1 MMLSGQSAG
10 LQVKYFWGAGS
21 PLHVGIFS
29 LVFGGL
35 VVKKKRV
42 VSSSYRKTSP
52 SKYKI
57 RSR

>member
-10 LQVKYFWGAGS
+10 LQVKYFWGAGT

-35 VVKKKRV
+35 VVKKKELCLHHIGKR
-42 VSSSYRKTSP
+42 RLRN
-52 SKYKI
+52 I
-57 RSR
+57 R

>member
-10 LQVKYFWGAGS
+10 LQVKYFWGAGT

-35 VVKKKRV
+35 VVKKKKSCV
-42 VSSSYRKTSP
+42 FIISENVAFE
-52 SKYKI
+52 I
-57 RSR
+57 